1 MATVIRSN
9 DMHGSKARK
18 RARATTGILA
28 GTLASMLVLWFL
40 PTVVGHTPLLS
51 WIVDRVAADVDGQ
64 VEVESASLGWA
75 SPVRLYGLTI
85 VDAED
90 RPVIEVPEVQ
100 TDRSLAAILWNAT
113 NLGKIFLNRPALT
126 FVVRENGSNV
136 RDVLAK
142 YLAKGGRSR
151 IAVAVNVVDRRVFLE
166 DARRERTWQIDQVGL
181 DFNLPA
187 DRSDPWE
194 LKTSGRLSG
203 SPHGSLRFAMRKQQA
218 DESAVINN
226 ASFLESQGGV
236 ETSGPDY
243 FSLTTEGLPLDAVD
257 LFIRRTVPG
266 VGLAGRLSGTVE
278 YRWDSK
284 QRERRATVTANATAE
299 DIRFLGPMLGGDHP
313 SLARLHV
320 SGTIAWQDGLME
332 FDRVTTESD
341 IGSLSLTGMVDFR
354 SRLWTAVRQGYEIA
368 GQLDLARLAAIVP
381 NTLKLQKNTQI
392 TSGRVQLAV
401 SGRPGEEGTAWQG
414 RLEVSNFAANKGG
427 WPLTWQRPILVTLAA
442 KQTAQGPIVEDLK
455 WESGLLKMQS
465 SGALSRLR
473 QSLGILIN

>member
-9 DMHGSKARK
+9 DMHGFKARK
-18 RARATTGILA
+18 RARATTGILV
-28 GTLASMLVLWFL
+28 GTLAGMTVLWFL
-40 PTVVGHTPLLS
+40 PTMVGHSPLLS
-51 WIVDRVAADVDGQ
+51 FIVNRVAADLDGQ

-75 SPVRLYGLTI
+75 SPVRLFGLTI

-90 RPVIEVPEVQ
+90 RSVIEVPEVQ
-100 TDRSLAAILWNAT
+100 TDRSLAAVLWNAT
-113 NLGKIFLNRPALT
+113 NLGKVSLNRPTLT

-142 YLAKGGRSR
+142 YLAKGCRSR
-151 IAVAVNVVDRRVFLE
+151 IAVAVDVVDGRVFLE
-166 DARRERTWQIDQVGL
+166 DARRERTWQIDHVDL

-187 DRSDPWE
+187 DPSDPWE
-194 LKTSGRLSG
+194 LRASGHLSG
-203 SPHGSLRFAMRKQQA
+203 SPNGSFRFAMRKQQA
-218 DESAVINN
+218 GDGAVIGN
-226 ASFLESQGGV
+226 ASLTESQYAV

-243 FSLTTEGLPLDAVD
+243 LSLTTKGLPLDAVD
-257 LFIRRTVPG
+257 LFLRRTVPG

-278 YRWDSK
+278 YRWDSRR
-284 QRERRATVTANATAE
+284 RERRASLTANTTAE

-313 SLARLHV
+313 SLARLQV

-332 FDRVTTESD
+332 FDRVATESD

-368 GQLDLARLAAIVP
+368 GQLDLARLAALLP

-392 TSGRVQLAV
+392 TSGQVQLAV
-401 SGRPGEEGTAWQG
+401 AGRPGEEGTAWQG
-414 RLEVSNFAANKGG
+414 RLEVSNFAASKGG

-442 KQTAQGPIVEDLK
+442 KQTPQGPIIENLK
-455 WESGLLKMQS
+455 WESGLLKVQS
-465 SGALSRLR
+465 SGSLTRLR
-473 QSLGILIN
+473 QSLGVLIN